1 MDREQTAGGSGVALR
16 LGVAVTAAVILGAG
30 LFAGAAAGIDDPVTL
45 DITVLDRD
53 GEPVSNAELT
63 VVWADNQTVEETRAN
78 GRALVDVP
86 AGADVEIRVDHPEYT
101 RNRPF
106 TVTDA
111 TSRAVE
117 VPVALSGVAGLT
129 VLEGE
134 QPVPDTQL
142 TVREP
147 GGPVVAELTTGDDG
161 TAETGRLEQGQYEV
175 TTERPGYFDETVSL
189 ELDREQVERS
199 IAVESGRV
207 TVSFAVFDDHFD
219 PPEPIEGATIETE
232 RTILETGSEGQRSVD
247 LDVNTV
253 QNVTVNRDGYVEV
266 TRRLVV
272 GETDRAFEI
281 TTQREPELELV
292 SDQQRVIVGEQ
303 VRVTAT
309 NAYDEPVAGATILLN
324 GEPVGE
330 TGANGQLLVEIT
342 ETGQQ
347 TVRAE
352 ADLLRGEATIEGV
365 DPDDSDTAGDDEPG
379 GGDDSDAGSDDEPGG
394 TDDGDANDGDDSG
407 GTDDAADD
415 DGSGPGFGLV
425 AVAGAIAALVTA
437 VRLRT
442 TD

>member
-1 MDREQTAGGSGVALR
+1 MNRDKIGGGRRATLR
-16 LGVAVTAAVILGAG
+16 LGLVVTAAVVLGAG
-30 LFAGAAAGIDDPVTL
+30 LFVGAAAGIDDPVTL
-45 DITVLDRD
+45 DITVVDGD

-63 VVWADNQTVEETRAN
+63 VVWADNQTVEETRAS

-86 AGADVEIRVDHPEYT
+86 AAADIEIRVDHPEYT

-106 TVTDA
+106 TVPDA
-111 TSRAVE
+111 TARAVE
-117 VPVALSGVAGLT
+117 VPVALSGVAELT
-129 VLEGE
+129 ILEGE

-147 GGPVVAELTTGDDG
+147 DGPVVAELTTGDDG
-161 TAETGRLEQGQYEV
+161 IAETERLERGQYEV
-175 TTERPGYFDETVSL
+175 TTERPGYFDETVTL
-189 ELDREQVERS
+189 ELDQRQVERS
-199 IAVESGRV
+199 IGVESGRV
-207 TVSFAVFDDHFD
+207 TVSFTVLDDHFD
-219 PPEPIEGATIETE
+219 SPEPIEGATIETE
-232 RTILETGSEGQRSVD
+232 RTVLETGSDGQRSVD

-253 QNVTVNRDGYVEV
+253 QNVSVNRDGYVEV
-266 TRRLVV
+266 TQQLVV

-292 SDQQRVIVGEQ
+292 SDQQRVVVGEQ

-309 NAYDEPVAGATILLN
+309 NAYDEPVVGATILLD

-330 TGANGQLLVEIT
+330 TDASGQLLVEIA

-352 ADLLRGEATIEGV
+352 VNLLRGETSVEGV
-365 DPDDSDTAGDDEPG
+365 DPDGDSE
-379 GGDDSDAGSDDEPGG
+379 SSSDDESGG
-394 TDDGDANDGDDSG
+394 TDDGDEGDADDSGDDESG

-415 DGSGPGFGLV
+415 DGSGPGFGLA
-425 AVAGAIAALVTA
+425 AVAGAVAALAAA
-437 VRLRT
+437 VRLRV

>member
-1 MDREQTAGGSGVALR
+1 MDRDKIGGGRRVALQ
-16 LGVAVTAAVILGAG
+16 LGLAVTVAVILGVG
-30 LFAGAAAGIDDPVTL
+30 LFAGAAAGIDDPVTI

-117 VPVALSGVAGLT
+117 VPVALSGVAELT

-134 QPVPDTQL
+134 QPVPDTKL
-142 TVREP
+142 TVREADA
-147 GGPVVAELTTGDDG
+147 PVVAEVTTDEAGV
-161 TAETGRLEQGQYEV
+161 TETERLERGQYAV
-175 TTERPGYFDETVSL
+175 TTERPGYFDETVTL
-189 ELDREQVERS
+189 ELDRGQVERS
-199 IAVESGRV
+199 IAIESGRV
-207 TVSFAVFDDHFD
+207 TVSFTVLDDHFD

-232 RTILETGSEGQRSVD
+232 RTVLETGSEGQRSVD

-253 QNVTVNRDGYVEV
+253 QHVSVNRDGYIDV
-266 TRRLVV
+266 TQQLVV
-272 GETDRAFEI
+272 GETDRAFKI

-292 SDQQRVIVGEQ
+292 SDQQRVVIGEQ

-309 NAYDEPVAGATILLN
+309 NAYDEPVAGATILLD
-324 GEPVGE
+324 GEPAGE

-347 TVRAE
+347 TIRAE
-352 ADLLRGEATIEGV
+352 ANLLRGETSVEGV
-365 DPDDSDTAGDDEPG
+365 DPDGDSDTPSDDG
-379 GGDDSDAGSDDEPGG
+379 SGATDDGDEPGG
-394 TDDGDANDGDDSG
+394 TDDADADDSG
-407 GTDDAADD
+407 KTDDAADD

-425 AVAGAIAALVTA
+425 TVAGAVAALAAA
-437 VRLRT
+437 VRLRA

>member
-1 MDREQTAGGSGVALR
+1 MNRDQVGGGRRVALR
-16 LGVAVTAAVILGAG
+16 LGLVVTAAIVLGAG

-45 DITVLDRD
+45 DITVVDGD

-63 VVWADNQTVEETRAN
+63 VVWADDRAVEETRAS

-106 TVTDA
+106 TVADA
-111 TSRAVE
+111 TARAVE
-117 VPVALSGVAGLT
+117 VPVALSGVAELT
-129 VLEGE
+129 ILEGE

-147 GGPVVAELTTGDDG
+147 DGPVVAELTTDEDG
-161 TAETGRLEQGQYEV
+161 IAETERLERGQYEV
-175 TTERPGYFDETVSL
+175 TTERPGYFDETVIL
-189 ELDREQVERS
+189 ELDQQQAERS
-199 IAVESGRV
+199 IAIESGRV
-207 TVSFAVFDDHFD
+207 TVSFTVLDDHFD

-232 RTILETGSEGQRSVD
+232 RTVLETGSEGQRSVD

-253 QNVTVNRDGYVEV
+253 QNVTVNRDGYMNV
-266 TRRLVV
+266 TQQLVV

-292 SDQQRVIVGEQ
+292 SDQQRVVVGEQ

-309 NAYDEPVAGATILLN
+309 NAYDEPVAGATILLED
-324 GEPVGE
+324 EPAGE
-330 TGANGQLLVEIT
+330 TGANGQLLVEIA

-347 TVRAE
+347 TIRAE
-352 ADLLRGEATIEGV
+352 ADLLRGETSVEGV
-365 DPDDSDTAGDDEPG
+365 DPDGDSDASGDDESG
-379 GGDDSDAGSDDEPGG
+379 A
-394 TDDGDANDGDDSG
+394 TDDGDESSGTDDTDADDSSE
-407 GTDDAADD
+407 TDDAADD

-425 AVAGAIAALVTA
+425 TVAGAVAALAAA
-437 VRLRT
+437 VRLRA

>member
-1 MDREQTAGGSGVALR
+1 MDRDQTGGGNGVALR
-16 LGVAVTAAVILGAG
+16 LGVAVTAAVVLGVG

-45 DITVLDRD
+45 DITVVDGD

-86 AGADVEIRVDHPEYT
+86 AGADIEIRVDHPEYT

-117 VPVALSGVAGLT
+117 VPVALSGVAELT

-147 GGPVVAELTTGDDG
+147 DGPVVAELTTDDDG

-175 TTERPGYFDETVSL
+175 TTERPGYFDETVTL
-189 ELDREQVERS
+189 ELDRRQTERS

-207 TVSFAVFDDHFD
+207 TVSFRVLDDHFD

-309 NAYDEPVAGATILLN
+309 NAYDEPVAGATILLD

-330 TGANGQLLVEIT
+330 TGTNGQLLVGIT

-352 ADLLRGEATIEGV
+352 ADLLRGETTVEGV
-365 DPDDSDTAGDDEPG
+365 DPDDDSDAAGDDEPG
-379 GGDDSDAGSDDEPGG
+379 GTDSDDEPGG
-394 TDDGDANDGDDSG
+394 TDDGDANDGDDSA